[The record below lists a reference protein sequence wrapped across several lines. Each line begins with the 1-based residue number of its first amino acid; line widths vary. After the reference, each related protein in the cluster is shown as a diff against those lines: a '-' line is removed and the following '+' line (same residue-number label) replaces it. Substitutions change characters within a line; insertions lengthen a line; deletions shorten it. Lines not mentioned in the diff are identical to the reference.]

1 VQIID
6 FSSRSEVQRSAM
18 ASSQRENESLD
29 RTFGELLDEA
39 LSNPPEDSSTR
50 EELIAARE
58 KLALCLEKGLSRR
71 FLHAQFTRAGGV
83 VSYQRFCVLLKEVVG
98 DMELVSSIKQRELN
112 AGGRKKAKS
121 GGSRLLEA
129 RRAGKTLSQIRSEAT
144 EALAQ
149 VAKL

>member
-18 ASSQRENESLD
+18 ASSQREIESLD

-112 AGGRKKAKS
+112 AGGRKKPKS

-129 RRAGKTLSQIRSEAT
+129 RRTGKTLSQIRSEAT